1 MKPKIK
7 MSTVINILGIVLA
20 GCGAALG
27 QWASMKEWKEEMTEK
42 AEENENQLPE

>member
-7 MSTVINILGIVLA
+7 MSMVFNVLAMVLA

-27 QWASMKEWKEEMTEK
+27 QWASMKEWKEEMTER
-42 AEENENQLPE
+42 AEANEDQLPE